1 MFKDPLKRYSRYD
14 NFRRLAGKL
23 NIILCRTDPP
33 ETSQKYA
40 HVTIPTK
47 ILLSK
52 GVSGK
57 TFPDTEKKKK
67 QQQQNKQT
75 NLRLFLTGLPM
86 ATQKQMTDMHN
97 ASVFKKAPKLRRRSS
112 LQRSKSMR

>member
-14 NFRRLAGKL
+14 DFRRLAGKL
-23 NIILCRTDPP
+23 HIILCPTHPP

-40 HVTIPTK
+40 HVTLPTK

-67 QQQQNKQT
+67 QQQNKQT
-75 NLRLFLTGLPM
+75 NLRRFLTGLPM
-86 ATQKQMTDMHN
+86 ATQKQINVMHN
-97 ASVFKKAPKLRRRSS
+97 ASCIQESTKTKEAFCTTTK
-112 LQRSKSMR
+112 